1 MEQKELYKK
10 VDEKVGNYL
19 LRMQNEDPFLYH
31 NMENVYATIENAQI
45 PNSKDFVQGALPY
58 VPIVS
63 SLSAAADFLG
73 ECCPEYKE
81 VLWKKYRDSELIIT
95 YGRDNKI
102 FYNYKLNRSKIFIQP
117 EETLCDAMNIIHEVF
132 HETNNS
138 RLFFRQVFTETV
150 SIASEL
156 LFLEKLEDSGY
167 SKVNTNLLAQ
177 TRGIDYIKGLR
188 HLKWMLALFINKK
201 RNVKIDENI
210 YDKLHNL
217 SQMSSEKIE
226 RNLNVFL
233 MTDITELE
241 RYKYV
246 IGYVLAKSFVS
257 QNHSL
262 EELAELSNT
271 LKEGN
276 IGKFYDMTFGIYNN
290 PVTIASVVTKDEFSY
305 RPVQFVK
312 KPKHK

>member
-19 LRMQNEDPFLYH
+19 LRMQNEDPFLYN

-63 SLSAAADFLG
+63 SLSVAADFLG

-95 YGRDNKI
+95 YGRDNRI
-102 FYNYKLNRSKIFIQP
+102 FYNYKLKRSKIFIHP
-117 EETLCDAMNIIHEVF
+117 EETLHDAMNIIHEVF

-138 RLFFRQVFTETV
+138 GLFFRQAFTETV

-167 SKVNTNLLAQ
+167 SKVNANLLAQ
-177 TRGIDYIKGLR
+177 TRGIDYIKGLH
-188 HLKWMLALFINKK
+188 HLKWMLPLFINKK
-201 RNVKIDENI
+201 QNGKIDENI
-210 YDKLHNL
+210 YDKLHSL
-217 SQMSSEKIE
+217 SQMSSERIE
-226 RNLNVFL
+226 KNLNVFL
-233 MTDITELE
+233 MVDRTELE

-257 QNHSL
+257 QNPSL
-262 EELAELSNT
+262 EELAKLSNT

-276 IGKFYDMTFGIYNN
+276 SSEFYDMTFGIYNN
-290 PVTIASVVTKDEFSY
+290 PATIANVVTNDEFSY
-305 RPVQFVK
+305 RPVQLVK
-312 KPKHK
+312 KVKNK